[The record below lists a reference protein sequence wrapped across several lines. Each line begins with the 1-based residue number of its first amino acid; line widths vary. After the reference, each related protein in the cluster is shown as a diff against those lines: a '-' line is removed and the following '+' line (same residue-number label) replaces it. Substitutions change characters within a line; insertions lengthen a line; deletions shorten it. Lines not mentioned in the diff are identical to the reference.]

1 METLI
6 IDKKSLGSPRESKNP
21 WMGGGVGLI
30 HFRDCV
36 KQNFYRV
43 CLALQIE
50 REDWFFLMGRYF
62 KKLYLF

>member
-43 CLALQIE
+43 CLAL
-50 REDWFFLMGRYF
+50 
-62 KKLYLF
+62 